1 MFQIFIVAT
10 LKIERHSSEIDR
22 IHFPVPMDSNVLT
35 TEEEILAIRRFDRWC
50 RTNGLKEF
58 KPHIGIPSV
67 TYFSCSCYTCV
78 ELPYI
83 MERDE
88 VMRDN
93 RRVMSMNPTMTN
105 DLIATQTELSL
116 VRAEEL
122 YQFLT
127 IITNLIDVE
136 SPTMWSTLL
145 HFYRSQATP
154 FQKKLVVKVL
164 GLIVGKH
171 DEIQIKDEIRKKVA
185 IASNNSEEMLG
196 KAIGETRILLKITLT
211 NLYIRANNQIRF
223 SA

>member
-1 MFQIFIVAT
+1 MN
-10 LKIERHSSEIDR
+10 S
-22 IHFPVPMDSNVLT
+22 IHFPAQMDSNVFT

-58 KPHIGIPSV
+58 NPHIGLPSV
-67 TYFSCSCYTCV
+67 TCFSCSCYTCV
-78 ELPYI
+78 ELTYL

-88 VMRDN
+88 VMRHN
-93 RRVMSMNPTMTN
+93 RRVLSMNPTMTN
-105 DLIATQTELSL
+105 DLIATQTEQSL
-116 VRAEEL
+116 VRAEDL
-122 YQFLT
+122 YQFLK

-136 SPTMWSTLL
+136 SPEMWSTLL
-145 HFYRSQATP
+145 HFHRAQATA

-171 DEIQIKDEIRKKVA
+171 DEIQLKDEIRKKVA

-196 KAIGETRILLKITLT
+196 NAIGETRILLEINLT
-211 NLYIRANNQIRF
+211 NLYIRANNQLRF

>member
-1 MFQIFIVAT
+1 
-10 LKIERHSSEIDR
+10 
-22 IHFPVPMDSNVLT
+22 MDSNVFT

-58 KPHIGIPSV
+58 NPHIGLPSV
-67 TYFSCSCYTCV
+67 TCFSCSCYTCV
-78 ELPYI
+78 ELTYL

-88 VMRDN
+88 VMRHN
-93 RRVMSMNPTMTN
+93 RRVLSMNPTMTN

-116 VRAEEL
+116 VRAEDL
-122 YQFLT
+122 YQFLK

-136 SPTMWSTLL
+136 SPEMWSTLL
-145 HFYRSQATP
+145 HFHRAQATA

-171 DEIQIKDEIRKKVA
+171 DEIQLKDEIRKKVA

-196 KAIGETRILLKITLT
+196 NAIGETRILLEINLT
-211 NLYIRANNQIRF
+211 NLYIRANNQLRF

>member
-1 MFQIFIVAT
+1 MNSI
-10 LKIERHSSEIDR
+10 R
-22 IHFPVPMDSNVLT
+22 FPAQMDSNVFT

-58 KPHIGIPSV
+58 NPHIGLPSV
-67 TYFSCSCYTCV
+67 TCFSCSCYTCV
-78 ELPYI
+78 ELTYL

-88 VMRDN
+88 VMRHN
-93 RRVMSMNPTMTN
+93 RRVLSMNPTMTN

-116 VRAEEL
+116 VRAEDL
-122 YQFLT
+122 YQFLK

-136 SPTMWSTLL
+136 SPEMWSTLL
-145 HFYRSQATP
+145 HFHRAQATA

-171 DEIQIKDEIRKKVA
+171 DEIHLKDEIRKKVA

-196 KAIGETRILLKITLT
+196 NAIGENRILLEINLT
-211 NLYIRANNQIRF
+211 NLYIRANNQLRF
-223 SA
+223 SV

>member
-1 MFQIFIVAT
+1 
-10 LKIERHSSEIDR
+10 
-22 IHFPVPMDSNVLT
+22 MDSNVFT

-58 KPHIGIPSV
+58 NPHIGLPSV
-67 TYFSCSCYTCV
+67 TCFSCSCYTCV
-78 ELPYI
+78 ELTYL

-88 VMRDN
+88 VMRHN
-93 RRVMSMNPTMTN
+93 RRVLSMNPTMTN

-116 VRAEEL
+116 VRAEDL

-136 SPTMWSTLL
+136 SPEMWSTLL
-145 HFYRSQATP
+145 HFHRAQATT

-171 DEIQIKDEIRKKVA
+171 DEIQLKDEIRKKVA
-185 IASNNSEEMLG
+185 IASNNTEEMLG
-196 KAIGETRILLKITLT
+196 NAIGETRILLEINLT
-211 NLYIRANNQIRF
+211 NLYIRANNQLRF

>member
-1 MFQIFIVAT
+1 
-10 LKIERHSSEIDR
+10 
-22 IHFPVPMDSNVLT
+22 MDSNVLT

-58 KPHIGIPSV
+58 KPHIGLPSV
-67 TYFSCSCYTCV
+67 TCFSCSCYTCV
-78 ELPYI
+78 ELTYL

-88 VMRDN
+88 VMRHN

-196 KAIGETRILLKITLT
+196 NAIGETRILLEITLT

>member
-1 MFQIFIVAT
+1 MNSI
-10 LKIERHSSEIDR
+10 R
-22 IHFPVPMDSNVLT
+22 FPAQMDSNVFT

-58 KPHIGIPSV
+58 NPHIGLPSV
-67 TYFSCSCYTCV
+67 TCFSCSCYTCV
-78 ELPYI
+78 ELTYL

-88 VMRDN
+88 VMRHN
-93 RRVMSMNPTMTN
+93 RRVLSMNPTMTN

-116 VRAEEL
+116 VRAEDL
-122 YQFLT
+122 YQFLK

-136 SPTMWSTLL
+136 SPEMWSTLL
-145 HFYRSQATP
+145 HFHRAQATA

-171 DEIQIKDEIRKKVA
+171 DEIQLKDEIRKKVA
-185 IASNNSEEMLG
+185 IASNNTEEMLG
-196 KAIGETRILLKITLT
+196 NAIGETRILLEINLT
-211 NLYIRANNQIRF
+211 NLYIRANNQLRF

>member
-1 MFQIFIVAT
+1 
-10 LKIERHSSEIDR
+10 
-22 IHFPVPMDSNVLT
+22 MDSNVFT

-58 KPHIGIPSV
+58 NPHIGLPSV
-67 TYFSCSCYTCV
+67 TCFSCSCYTCV
-78 ELPYI
+78 ELTYL

-88 VMRDN
+88 VMRHN
-93 RRVMSMNPTMTN
+93 RRVLSMNPTMTN

-116 VRAEEL
+116 VRAEDL
-122 YQFLT
+122 YQFLK

-136 SPTMWSTLL
+136 SPEMWSTLL
-145 HFYRSQATP
+145 HFHRAQATA

-171 DEIQIKDEIRKKVA
+171 DEIQLKDEIRKKVA
-185 IASNNSEEMLG
+185 IASNNTEEMLG
-196 KAIGETRILLKITLT
+196 NAIGETRILLEINLT
-211 NLYIRANNQIRF
+211 NLYIRANNQLRF

>member
-1 MFQIFIVAT
+1 MNSI
-10 LKIERHSSEIDR
+10 R
-22 IHFPVPMDSNVLT
+22 FPAQMDSNLFT

-58 KPHIGIPSV
+58 NPHIGLPSV
-67 TYFSCSCYTCV
+67 TCFSCSCYTCV
-78 ELPYI
+78 ELTYL

-88 VMRDN
+88 VMRHN
-93 RRVMSMNPTMTN
+93 RRVLSMNPTMTN

-116 VRAEEL
+116 VRAEDL
-122 YQFLT
+122 YQFLK

-136 SPTMWSTLL
+136 SPEMWSTLL
-145 HFYRSQATP
+145 HFHRAQATA

-171 DEIQIKDEIRKKVA
+171 DEIQLKDEIRKKVA
-185 IASNNSEEMLG
+185 IASNNTEEMLG
-196 KAIGETRILLKITLT
+196 NAIGETRILLEINLT
-211 NLYIRANNQIRF
+211 NLYIRANNQLRF

>member
-1 MFQIFIVAT
+1 
-10 LKIERHSSEIDR
+10 
-22 IHFPVPMDSNVLT
+22 MDSNVLT

-58 KPHIGIPSV
+58 KPHIGLPSV
-67 TYFSCSCYTCV
+67 TCFSCSCYTCV
-78 ELPYI
+78 ELTYL

-88 VMRDN
+88 VTRHN

-145 HFYRSQATP
+145 HFYRAQATP

-171 DEIQIKDEIRKKVA
+171 DEIQLKDEIRKKVA

-196 KAIGETRILLKITLT
+196 NAIGETRILLEITLT

>member
-1 MFQIFIVAT
+1 
-10 LKIERHSSEIDR
+10 
-22 IHFPVPMDSNVLT
+22 
-35 TEEEILAIRRFDRWC
+35 
-50 RTNGLKEF
+50 
-58 KPHIGIPSV
+58 
-67 TYFSCSCYTCV
+67 
-78 ELPYI
+78 
-83 MERDE
+83 
-88 VMRDN
+88 
-93 RRVMSMNPTMTN
+93 MNPTMTN

-196 KAIGETRILLKITLT
+196 NAIGETRILLEITLT

>member
-1 MFQIFIVAT
+1 
-10 LKIERHSSEIDR
+10 
-22 IHFPVPMDSNVLT
+22 MDSNVFT

-58 KPHIGIPSV
+58 NPHIGLPSV
-67 TYFSCSCYTCV
+67 TCFSCSCYTCV
-78 ELPYI
+78 ELTYL

-88 VMRDN
+88 VMRHN
-93 RRVMSMNPTMTN
+93 RRVLSMNPTMTN

-116 VRAEEL
+116 VRAEDL

-136 SPTMWSTLL
+136 SPEMWSTLL
-145 HFYRSQATP
+145 HFHRAQATA
-154 FQKKLVVKVL
+154 FQKKLVVKIL

-171 DEIQIKDEIRKKVA
+171 DEIQLKDEIRKKVA
-185 IASNNSEEMLG
+185 IASNNTEEMLG
-196 KAIGETRILLKITLT
+196 NAIGETRILLEINLT
-211 NLYIRANNQIRF
+211 NLYIRANNQLRF

>member
-1 MFQIFIVAT
+1 
-10 LKIERHSSEIDR
+10 
-22 IHFPVPMDSNVLT
+22 MDSNVFT

-58 KPHIGIPSV
+58 NPHIGLPSV
-67 TYFSCSCYTCV
+67 TCFSCSCYTCV
-78 ELPYI
+78 ELTYL

-88 VMRDN
+88 VMRHN
-93 RRVMSMNPTMTN
+93 RRVLSMNPTMTN
-105 DLIATQTELSL
+105 DLIATQTEQSL
-116 VRAEEL
+116 VRAEDL
-122 YQFLT
+122 YQFLK

-136 SPTMWSTLL
+136 SPEMWSTLL
-145 HFYRSQATP
+145 HFHRAQATA

-171 DEIQIKDEIRKKVA
+171 DEIQLKDEIRKKVA

-196 KAIGETRILLKITLT
+196 NAIGENRILLEINLT
-211 NLYIRANNQIRF
+211 NLYIRANNQLRF

>member
-1 MFQIFIVAT
+1 
-10 LKIERHSSEIDR
+10 
-22 IHFPVPMDSNVLT
+22 MDSNVFT

-58 KPHIGIPSV
+58 NPHIGLPSV
-67 TYFSCSCYTCV
+67 TCFSCSCYTCV
-78 ELPYI
+78 ELTYL

-88 VMRDN
+88 VMRHN
-93 RRVMSMNPTMTN
+93 RRVLSMNPTMTN

-116 VRAEEL
+116 VRAEDL
-122 YQFLT
+122 YQFLK

-136 SPTMWSTLL
+136 SPEMWSTLL
-145 HFYRSQATP
+145 HFHRAQATA

-171 DEIQIKDEIRKKVA
+171 DEIQLKDEIRKKVA

-196 KAIGETRILLKITLT
+196 NAIGENRILLEINLT
-211 NLYIRANNQIRF
+211 NLYIRANNQLRF

>member
-1 MFQIFIVAT
+1 
-10 LKIERHSSEIDR
+10 
-22 IHFPVPMDSNVLT
+22 MDSNVFT

-58 KPHIGIPSV
+58 NPHIGLPSV
-67 TYFSCSCYTCV
+67 TCFSCSCYTCV
-78 ELPYI
+78 ELTYL

-88 VMRDN
+88 VMRHN
-93 RRVMSMNPTMTN
+93 RRVLSMNPTMTT

-116 VRAEEL
+116 VRAEDL
-122 YQFLT
+122 YQFLK

-136 SPTMWSTLL
+136 SPEMWSTLL
-145 HFYRSQATP
+145 HFHRAQATA

-171 DEIQIKDEIRKKVA
+171 DEIQLKDEIRKKVA

-196 KAIGETRILLKITLT
+196 NAIGENRILLEINLT
-211 NLYIRANNQIRF
+211 NLYIRANNQLRF

>member
-1 MFQIFIVAT
+1 
-10 LKIERHSSEIDR
+10 
-22 IHFPVPMDSNVLT
+22 MDSNVFT

-58 KPHIGIPSV
+58 NPHIGLPSV
-67 TYFSCSCYTCV
+67 TCFSCSCYTCV
-78 ELPYI
+78 ELTYL

-88 VMRDN
+88 VMRHN
-93 RRVMSMNPTMTN
+93 RRVLSMNPTMTN

-116 VRAEEL
+116 VRAEDL
-122 YQFLT
+122 YQFLK

-136 SPTMWSTLL
+136 SPEMWSTLL
-145 HFYRSQATP
+145 HFHRAQATA

-171 DEIQIKDEIRKKVA
+171 DEIQLKDEIRKKVA

-196 KAIGETRILLKITLT
+196 NAIGETRILLEINLT
-211 NLYIRANNQIRF
+211 NLYIRANNQLRF
-223 SA
+223 SV

>member
-1 MFQIFIVAT
+1 
-10 LKIERHSSEIDR
+10 
-22 IHFPVPMDSNVLT
+22 MDSNVFT

-58 KPHIGIPSV
+58 NPHIGLPSV
-67 TYFSCSCYTCV
+67 TCFSCSCYTCV
-78 ELPYI
+78 ELTYL

-88 VMRDN
+88 VMRHN
-93 RRVMSMNPTMTN
+93 RRVLSMNPTMTN

-116 VRAEEL
+116 VRAEDL

-136 SPTMWSTLL
+136 SPEMWSTLL
-145 HFYRSQATP
+145 HFHRAQATA

-171 DEIQIKDEIRKKVA
+171 DEIQLKDEIRKKVA
-185 IASNNSEEMLG
+185 IASNNTEEMLG
-196 KAIGETRILLKITLT
+196 NAIGETRILLEINLT
-211 NLYIRANNQIRF
+211 NLYIRANNQLRF